1 MRKLGCGTDAER
13 LEAAALTLA
22 GLHGRN
28 EPPSPE
34 ELQGLL
40 FRHGRQ
46 AAADAILLAQADAL
60 PGHEGEWARARK
72 FLLETAEPRLP
83 FSGADMIARGITE
96 GRAIGEALR
105 ELQTRWI
112 KAGFPNDPARLAQL
126 LNDMPR
132 GAK

>member
-1 MRKLGCGTDAER
+1 
-13 LEAAALTLA
+13 
-22 GLHGRN
+22 
-28 EPPSPE
+28 
-34 ELQGLL
+34 
-40 FRHGRQ
+40 
-46 AAADAILLAQADAL
+46 
-60 PGHEGEWARARK
+60 
-72 FLLETAEPRLP
+72 
-83 FSGADMIARGITE
+83 MIARGITE

>member
-1 MRKLGCGTDAER
+1 
-13 LEAAALTLA
+13 LT
-22 GLHGRN
+22 
-28 EPPSPE
+28 
-34 ELQGLL
+34 
-40 FRHGRQ
+40 
-46 AAADAILLAQADAL
+46 QADAL
-60 PGHEGEWARARK
+60 LGMRAIGRGR
-72 FLLETAEPRLP
+72 AN
-83 FSGADMIARGITE
+83 FSSRPLSHAAVFWVDMIARGITE